1 MSFLFDCL
9 VLLQRHF
16 WNVLEY
22 IHFLSHWMSISFSP
36 LSLSYKLVMAGGRAY
51 ALGIKP
57 YFLVFGA

>member
-36 LSLSYKLVMAGGRAY
+36 LSLSLTNWSW
-51 ALGIKP
+51 LGVVRTP
-57 YFLVFGA
+57 WE